1 MEKGEIKD
9 VITNTVSK
17 YLQANP
23 ARLNSMRAL
32 LLAYEQGKSSTDE
45 DPAGLDNYATQLLS
59 NYMRKTTV
67 TIHGTTNIAPF
78 QKVIIKGI
86 MPDLEGMYL
95 ITSTRESI
103 TPQGFQTILEGSL
116 VRRPSGD
123 ARVDEAGETVVPGGK
138 QDEVAQVSYEEPEG
152 KTVEEAAADLL
163 PFVEGDSLLGNPR

>member
-1 MEKGEIKD
+1 
-9 VITNTVSK
+9 
-17 YLQANP
+17 
-23 ARLNSMRAL
+23 MRAL
-32 LLAYEQGKSSTDE
+32 LLAYEQGKSSTE
-45 DPAGLDNYATQLLS
+45 DDSAGVDNYATQLLA

-116 VRRPSGD
+116 VRQPSD
-123 ARVDEAGETVVPGGK
+123 NARGKDDVNVPQGK
-138 QDEVAQVSYEEPEG
+138 VEDEVAKAAAPESEG
-152 KTVEEAAADLL
+152 TDVEEAAADLP
-163 PFVEGDSLLGNPR
+163 PFVEGNSLLGNPR